1 MRAYHTWPWLQI
13 YESIMSE
20 QLDDAIIDKLPPE
33 IVEHIEI
40 LERMRKDFVAN
51 VSHEL
56 RTPLTVIMGYIEA
69 LRDQAKTDD
78 NLPGPLFDKIYKQ
91 SLRMQSIIEDLLA
104 LSRIETNKQIPI
116 SDEKVD
122 VNTLLNTIVQ
132 SAESLVQR
140 KQQNVTVESDADL
153 KLIGNQDELHSLFSN
168 LIFNAIKYTL
178 DAGSI
183 TIRWFANRAD
193 YIFEVEDTGIGI
205 APKYIPRLTER
216 FYRID
221 KGRSRES
228 GGTGL
233 GLAIAKHILIRHKG
247 RLEIESVEDKGSIFR
262 CVFENIAQ

>member
-1 MRAYHTWPWLQI
+1 
-13 YESIMSE
+13 MSE

-69 LRDQAKTDD
+69 LRDEAKT
-78 NLPGPLFDKIYKQ
+78 NPHLPGPLFDKIYKQ

-104 LSRIETNKQIPI
+104 LSRIETNKQIAV
-116 SDEKVD
+116 SDENVD
-122 VNTLLNTIVQ
+122 VNILLNTIVQ
-132 SAESLVQR
+132 SAEPLIQR
-140 KQQNVTVESDADL
+140 KQQSVTVEIETSL
-153 KLIGNQDELHSLFSN
+153 KLAGNQEELHSLFSN
-168 LIFNAIKYTL
+168 LIFNAIKYTP
-178 DAGSI
+178 DAGRI
-183 TIRWFANRAD
+183 NVRWYAKGAD
-193 YIFEVEDTGIGI
+193 CIFEVQDTGIGI

-216 FYRID
+216 FYRVD

-247 RLEIESVEDKGSIFR
+247 HLEIESEEDKGRLFR
-262 CVFENIAQ
+262 CLFR